1 MYDVIADAVGIDGA
15 VQITGGEPTCRKDLP
30 EIIRMG
36 RAKGF
41 WGIEVNTN
49 GLVIAAR
56 DGYLEELVAAG
67 LTGVYLSFDGLTG
80 EGVRRHVRPR
90 HPGRQDARRRAVPR
104 GGHPGG
110 AFGGRG
116 GGTQRRAVGRP
127 SAFLPGQRRRGGG
140 ACLAAGVHV
149 GSLRCRTR
157 DAHERGR
164 RDLPAGRAVRRAVGA
179 ARRVAAGLFEPAV
192 RHRRVLRAWNAARR
206 RACASVG
213 LSTRPRAP

>member
-41 WGIEVNTN
+41 WGIEINTN

-80 EGVRRHVRPR
+80 EVYEGTC
-90 HPGRQDARRRAVPR
+90 GRDILDVKMRVVERCREAGIQVVLSVAVVA
-104 GGHPGG
+104 G
-110 AFGGRG
+110 
-116 GGTQRRAVGRP
+116 
-127 SAFLPGQRRRGGG
+127 LNDGQLGDLLRFCSGERRRGGG
-140 ACLAAGVHV
+140 PGPAAGVHV

-213 LSTRPRAP
+213 LLPGHARA

>member
-1 MYDVIADAVGIDGA
+1 MGIDGA

-41 WGIEVNTN
+41 WGIEINTN

-80 EGVRRHVRPR
+80 DVYEGHQRAR
-90 HPGRQDARRRAVPR
+90 HPGR
-104 GGHPGG
+104 
-110 AFGGRG
+110 
-116 GGTQRRAVGRP
+116 
-127 SAFLPGQRRRGGG
+127 
-140 ACLAAGVHV
+140 
-149 GSLRCRTR
+149 
-157 DAHERGR
+157 E
-164 RDLPAGRAVRRAVGA
+164 A
-179 ARRVAAGLFEPAV
+179 ARRSSVAAEAGIQVVLSVAVVAGLNDGQLGDLLRYSLENADVVAGLALQPAFTSGRFEAERAMPMSAGDVIFQLAEQSDGLLEPRDVLAAGLFEPAV
-192 RHRRVLRAWNAARR
+192 RHRRVLRARHAARR

-213 LSTRPRAP
+213 LLPGHARA